1 MLTENEWQEYQVY
14 LRSLNAE
21 ELKIELQWLETMGK
35 AKKNGATIS
44 SMQINTLQ

>member
-1 MLTENEWQEYQVY
+1 MLEKQQWEEYQVY
-14 LRSLNAE
+14 LRSLSAE

-44 SMQINTLQ
+44 SMQTDTLQ

>member
-1 MLTENEWQEYQVY
+1 MLSESEWQEYQAY
-14 LRSLNAE
+14 LVQLSAE

-44 SMQINTLQ
+44 SMQTDTLQ